1 MPFAYYIFSSKSCR
15 FLAVCSSP
23 LESWWREERL
33 QLSVVLPHGGDVTS
47 TFLLRRWV
55 VSWFPPSLPLI
66 HSNYHIC
73 RWQLQSS
80 EFLLSISSINLI
92 EACWVYFSNK
102 LCNIS
107 KDIKSCNIRF
117 FFFQLMQYCMF
128 HWSLMKF
135 WGPLWNCSLLPT
147 SIHVPFSINL
157 FLPRQYFSSLA
168 YVVIASSK
176 LGKRKVSNDFK
187 KA

>member
-1 MPFAYYIFSSKSCR
+1 MQISGC
-15 FLAVCSSP
+15 
-23 LESWWREERL
+23 L
-33 QLSVVLPHGGDVTS
+33 QLSSRILMERGAAPALHSFATWWQCNLHLPAQE
-47 TFLLRRWV
+47 
-55 VSWFPPSLPLI
+55 VSCLWFPPSLLLI

-73 RWQLQSS
+73 RWQLQTS

-107 KDIKSCNIRF
+107 KDINSLIEE

-128 HWSLMKF
+128 FWSLMKF

-147 SIHVPFSINL
+147 SLLMPFSINPL
-157 FLPRQYFSSLA
+157 LSREEFSSDCVA
-168 YVVIASSK
+168 FVAS
-176 LGKRKVSNDFK
+176 LELRTVSNYLK
-187 KA
+187 RA